1 MKINIVRLA
10 DNKSP
15 KYLNPIQREAL
26 DTTLLLHI
34 EFVLGGEEHCIAVRE
49 IGDTLHIT
57 CPHGRLRILP
67 ETANAISVE
76 VVK

>member
-15 KYLNPIQREAL
+15 TPIRREAL

-49 IGDTLHIT
+49 VGDNLQLRSSR
-57 CPHGRLRILP
+57 GRLKIAPEASNCIL
-67 ETANAISVE
+67 VE
-76 VVK
+76 IVR